1 MIKSLFNYPKSP
13 ALAGLFFILL
23 AGCQNPKTPDEVTL
37 AFWQALA
44 ANDLTTA
51 QQFVTKQAADTLK
64 PDTKFQG
71 ASFSIGQIIIDGD
84 QARVETIASK
94 TDNTES
100 VFTTYLVKQ
109 QDNWLVDYP
118 RTEYSV
124 TDNLF
129 NGLFNS
135 LKNIGENLNKQLEE
149 QVPKLEKEMES
160 FGQELKK
167 QLDEL
172 GNELEKTFPP
182 SQPEP
187 TNPYQ
192 DSI

>member
-1 MIKSLFNYPKSP
+1 MLKIAKSP
-13 ALAGLFFILL
+13 VLAGLFFILL
-23 AGCQNPKTPDEVTL
+23 LGCQNPKTPDQVTL
-37 AFWQALA
+37 LFWQALA
-44 ANDLTTA
+44 ANDLETA
-51 QQFVTKQAADTLK
+51 KQFVTVESANTLK
-64 PDTKFQG
+64 PATKYQG
-71 ASFSIGQIIIDGD
+71 ATFSVGQIVIDQE
-84 QARVETIASK
+84 QARVETIALK
-94 TDNTES
+94 TDKTQS
-100 VFTTYLVKQ
+100 VFTTYLIKQ
-109 QDNWLVDYP
+109 QQSWLVDYQ
-118 RTEYSV
+118 RSEYSL

-172 GNELEKTFPP
+172 GDELEKTLPP
-182 SQPEP
+182 PKP